1 MRRLVRIMRITG
13 FAFEHF
19 LDREDCVLVG
29 CDVASK
35 GNRIPAFQGNVLSH
49 LHGSVG
55 SSRTHRTLKVRTVRC
70 LEKQAS
76 N

>member
-1 MRRLVRIMRITG
+1 VRIVHKMG
-13 FAFEHF
+13 FDSKHF
-19 LDREDCVLVG
+19 VNAEDCVLLG
-29 CDVASK
+29 CDVASE

-55 SSRTHRTLKVRTVRC
+55 SCRTHRTLKVRSVRC
-70 LEKQAS
+70 LETQGS